1 MPAFMTDPPSVGFE
15 RRIALSV
22 GGDPLDRT
30 ETSATRHSAT
40 VRAAAS
46 RGVELFDLTE
56 AANPEAAWEM
66 TSVAAGAA
74 WGRATV
80 FVPSTRFP
88 AMESRAPAPAF
99 VVRFRTASEPRTEK
113 AGPAG
118 GSGTMFPTLDA
129 AEVGWRGAVH
139 DGADWISLPGHLLD
153 ARRVLSV
160 VRGIR
165 ESGAEALLTNPL
177 ADGRLD
183 GRWLSEGTLAQ
194 DGPPR
199 PMDLASLQRAYA
211 PVLPLGFLTAGRRRT
226 LAQAAIGFVRAIG
239 AVPSVRFRDLRQMA
253 ELVDPGG
260 ADPLSSEE
268 VERLVAVAPE
278 VPNR

>member
-1 MPAFMTDPPSVGFE
+1 
-15 RRIALSV
+15 
-22 GGDPLDRT
+22 
-30 ETSATRHSAT
+30 
-40 VRAAAS
+40 
-46 RGVELFDLTE
+46 
-56 AANPEAAWEM
+56 
-66 TSVAAGAA
+66 
-74 WGRATV
+74 
-80 FVPSTRFP
+80 
-88 AMESRAPAPAF
+88 
-99 VVRFRTASEPRTEK
+99 
-113 AGPAG
+113 
-118 GSGTMFPTLDA
+118 MFPTLDA